1 VADRSRIQQSARVAA
16 AHGRQ
21 TERVGPFLVTFTPGS
36 DHPYLNYAIPDD
48 AAAPGPDDVA
58 ALEEAFGAR
67 GLVARV
73 EVLADT
79 APAAEAAL
87 RAAGW
92 AQEARLVVMTCTEPS
107 DLEAPDGVE
116 LVVPEGP
123 EELDALVQ
131 VQAEAFGEPAP
142 VPGAGGEK
150 QALLARG
157 GQAVLALAG
166 GEPAAG
172 GIVVA
177 PVEGVAELA
186 GLGVLPRFRRRGIG
200 AAVTAE
206 LTRRA
211 LAAAGTDLVWLT
223 PGDAGAERI
232 YARAGFAVAGEMV
245 HLRR

>member
-1 VADRSRIQQSARVAA
+1 MADLIAIQGSARAAA
-16 AHGRQ
+16 AHGRER
-21 TERVGPFLVTFTPGS
+21 ERVGPFLATFTPGT

-48 AAAPGPDDVA
+48 GAAPGAQEVA
-58 ALEEAFGAR
+58 GLEAAFTAR
-67 GLVARV
+67 GLVPRV
-73 EVLADT
+73 EALSRT

-87 RAAGW
+87 VAAGW
-92 AQEARLVVMTCTEPS
+92 AVEARLVVMTCSAPS
-107 DLEAPDGVE
+107 RLRPPPGVE
-116 LVVPEGP
+116 LVVPEDP
-123 EELDALVQ
+123 EARDALVR
-131 VQAEAFGEPAP
+131 VQAEAFGEPPPAP
-142 VPGAGGEK
+142 GTGGEK

-166 GEPAAG
+166 GALAAA

-186 GLGVLPRFRRRGIG
+186 GLGVLEPFRRRGIG

-211 LAAAGTDLVWLT
+211 LASGTRLVWLT

-232 YARAGFAVAGEMV
+232 YARAGFAVEGEMV

>member
-1 VADRSRIQQSARVAA
+1 MAELSGIQESARIAA
-16 AHGRQ
+16 AHGRER
-21 TERVGPFLVTFTPGS
+21 ERVGPFLATFTPGT

-48 AAAPGPDDVA
+48 GAEPGEEDLA
-58 ALEEAFGAR
+58 ALEELFTAR
-67 GLVARV
+67 GLVPRV
-73 EVLADT
+73 EALAST

-92 AQEARLVVMTCTEPS
+92 EEEARLVVMTCSAPS
-107 DLEAPDGVE
+107 DLAAPPDVE
-116 LVVPEGP
+116 LIVPEDP
-123 EELDALVQ
+123 EAQDALVQ
-131 VQAEAFGEPAP
+131 VQAEAFGEPTPA
-142 VPGAGGEK
+142 PGAGGEK

-166 GEPAAG
+166 GHPAAG
-172 GIVVA
+172 GIIVA

-186 GLGVLPRFRRRGIG
+186 GLGVLEPFRRRGIG

-211 LAAAGTDLVWLT
+211 LASGTRLVWLT

-232 YARAGFAVAGEMV
+232 YARAGFAVEGEMV